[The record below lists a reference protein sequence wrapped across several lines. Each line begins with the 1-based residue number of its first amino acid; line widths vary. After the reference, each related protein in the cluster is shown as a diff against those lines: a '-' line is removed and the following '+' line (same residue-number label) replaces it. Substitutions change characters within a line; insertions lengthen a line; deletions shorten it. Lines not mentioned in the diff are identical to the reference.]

1 MVEEY
6 VEQDTRV
13 IIIII
18 YLSSVDPYIGSK
30 NKPVDIE
37 HVPKY

>member
-1 MVEEY
+1 MSKALIIII
-6 VEQDTRV
+6 

-37 HVPKY
+37 HVTKY

>member
-1 MVEEY
+1 MY
-6 VEQDTRV
+6 LFNLQRFI

-18 YLSSVDPYIGSK
+18 YLSSVDPYIGSQ

-37 HVPKY
+37 HVTKY